1 MIIEDILEDIKEN
14 VEENPNTELIN
25 PSEKN
30 QVEKKP
36 TEEVASLAYENYL
49 LKEEDLKNLS
59 LISSLAKSI
68 EFMRSIHR
76 INISIASEVFTM
88 IPDFIEKEKAKL
100 TRQPSEM
107 NREIIFKNFG
117 EKLKESINQF
127 ISNFHTVIET
137 VDEMKENTE
146 SKINDIIEVL
156 SEFKEKYEGKY
167 QFLQKDGVIIRKI
180 DNEMVSLLTYPF
192 QDITRLSTFNYDR
205 LDNSNFKECVGE
217 IFFSDYF
224 NKYEVKLNTI
234 DNLYRNLIL
243 RNIESLSSIKMNFL
257 IKVNDLIKNYK
268 IIASYNEM
276 NNEMN
281 NEIYPIL
288 QNAIDEFIKL
298 NNDVIETI
306 RSVEEKYQWLVE
318 NNEILRIF
326 GNILDSLYAAL
337 TD

>member
-1 MIIEDILEDIKEN
+1 MAIEEILDDIKEN
-14 VEENPNTELIN
+14 VEENPDTQLLDDSKE
-25 PSEKN
+25 ET
-30 QVEKKP
+30 VEKKP
-36 TEEVASLAYENYL
+36 TGEVIRSAFEHYL
-49 LKEEDLKNLS
+49 LKEEDLKNLA

-68 EFMRSIHR
+68 DFISSIQKV
-76 INISIASEVFTM
+76 NVSIANEVFTM
-88 IPDFIEKEKAKL
+88 IPEFMEKEKAKL
-100 TRQPSEM
+100 TRHPSEM
-107 NREIIFKNFG
+107 NRKILIKNFS
-117 EKLKESINQF
+117 EKLRESINEF
-127 ISNFHTVIET
+127 LSKFFTVIEVT
-137 VDEMKENTE
+137 DEMKEKII
-146 SKINDIIEVL
+146 SKANDIIDVL

-167 QFLQKDGVIIRKI
+167 EFLKKDGVVIRKI
-180 DNEMVSLLTYPF
+180 DGEMVSLLAYPF
-192 QDITRLSTFNYDR
+192 QDIIRLSTFNYDK
-205 LDNSNFKECVGE
+205 LDNSNFKECVSE

-224 NKYEVKLNTI
+224 SRYQVKLNTI

-243 RNIESLSSIKMNFL
+243 SNIESLSSIKMNFL

-268 IIASYNEM
+268 IIATYSEYSEI
-276 NNEMN
+276 NNET
-281 NEIYPIL
+281 YPIL

>member
-1 MIIEDILEDIKEN
+1 MAIEEILDDIKEN
-14 VEENPNTELIN
+14 VEENPDTQLLDDSKE
-25 PSEKN
+25 ET
-30 QVEKKP
+30 VEKKP
-36 TEEVASLAYENYL
+36 TEEVIRSAFEHYL
-49 LKEEDLKNLS
+49 LKEEDLKNLA

-68 EFMRSIHR
+68 DFISSMQKV
-76 INISIASEVFTM
+76 NVSIANEVFTM
-88 IPDFIEKEKAKL
+88 IPDFMGKEKAKL

-243 RNIESLSSIKMNFL
+243 SNIGSLSSIKTNFL
-257 IKVNDLIKNYK
+257 IKVNKLIENYK

-276 NNEMN
+276 NNE
-281 NEIYPIL
+281 IYPIL
-288 QNAIDEFIKL
+288 QNATDEFIKL

-306 RSVEEKYQWLVE
+306 RSVEEKYQWLVV